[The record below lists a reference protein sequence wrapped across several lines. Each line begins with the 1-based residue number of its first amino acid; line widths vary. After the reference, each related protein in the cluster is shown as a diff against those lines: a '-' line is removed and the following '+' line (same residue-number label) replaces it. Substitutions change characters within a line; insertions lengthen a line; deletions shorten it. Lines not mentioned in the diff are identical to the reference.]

1 MSAVVETAQLA
12 EAIEAQSRL
21 MRKLAN
27 EMEESRTAYIAMN
40 LEAIYGHVTAQT
52 ELCERLSEADRARA
66 AASQAL
72 RAALPAELWTEGNA
86 LPDDLN
92 RWFATID
99 PASAERLRHAITDMA
114 LAEGQARHLH
124 RAHAVM
130 LEGSRRTIQ
139 MLANALTTFS
149 PFYSAPQGGTPA
161 VEARQA

>member
-21 MRKLAN
+21 LRQLTK

-40 LEAIYGHVTAQT
+40 LEAIYGHVAAQT

-72 RAALPAELWTEGNA
+72 REALPQELRAEGDA
-86 LPDDLN
+86 LPGDLN

-99 PASAERLRHAITDMA
+99 PASAEKLRHAITDMA

-161 VEARQA
+161 VEATQA